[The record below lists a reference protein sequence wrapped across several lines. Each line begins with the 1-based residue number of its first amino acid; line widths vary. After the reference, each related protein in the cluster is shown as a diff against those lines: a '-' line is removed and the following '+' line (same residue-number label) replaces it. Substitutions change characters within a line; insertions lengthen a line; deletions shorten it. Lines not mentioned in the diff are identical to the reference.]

1 MHNPKRGVGAVASKE
16 KYLCNKCMK
25 GRLKMKIAAAF
36 KVVPDDQDIKVAGDR
51 TLDYSKAKNTISV
64 YDLNALEVAAQL
76 AAEFSLSAR
85 ETEIVML
92 IARGFTTDNVAKKLV
107 ISPYTVNTH
116 IRHVYEKVGIH
127 KRSELID
134 YINRTGSDDDD
145 KA

>member
-1 MHNPKRGVGAVASKE
+1 MRGA
-16 KYLCNKCMK
+16 
-25 GRLKMKIAAAF
+25 
-36 KVVPDDQDIKVAGDR
+36 
-51 TLDYSKAKNTISV
+51 
-64 YDLNALEVAAQL
+64 
-76 AAEFSLSAR
+76 AR

-107 ISPYTVNTH
+107 VSPYTVNTH

-134 YINRTGSDDDD
+134 YINRTGSDDD